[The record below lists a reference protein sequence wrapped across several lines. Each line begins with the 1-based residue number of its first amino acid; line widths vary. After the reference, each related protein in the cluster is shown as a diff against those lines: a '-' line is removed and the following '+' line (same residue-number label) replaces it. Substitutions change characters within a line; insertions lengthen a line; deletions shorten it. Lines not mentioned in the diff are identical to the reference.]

1 MIRAALLRIATRRPP
16 DFTVGG
22 SDAPYLRRWWVIPR
36 NDWFNIYLHQF
47 LRSDDDRALHT
58 HPYRW
63 NVSWLLQGHYLE
75 WIPPS
80 KKTQRSGKLFAG
92 TECYAHGVAR
102 TQGDIVFRWGES
114 PHRIELHR
122 GPCWTLFI
130 TGRRVR
136 DWGFLCPQGWRHWA
150 VFTKRGAPGEVG
162 RGCE

>member
-16 DFTVGG
+16 DFTVGN
-22 SDAPYLRRWWVIPR
+22 YLQRWWVIPR
-36 NDWFNIYLHQF
+36 NDWLNIYLHHF
-47 LRSDDDRALHT
+47 TASDDDRALHD

-63 NVSWLLQGHYLE
+63 NVSWLLKGGYREHLPTGHVD
-75 WIPPS
+75 
-80 KKTQRSGKLFAG
+80 RHSGSL
-92 TECYAHGVAR
+92 
-102 TQGDIVFRWGES
+102 VFRWGAA

-136 DWGFLCPQGWRHWA
+136 EWGFYCPQGWRHWS
-150 VFTKRGAPGEVG
+150 VFTKPGDKGQVG